1 MTMADIRGSVSMD
14 IYRQYGVARAINARG
29 YSTKLGGCRLPIP
42 VLDAMRSAA
51 ESCVRM
57 EDLQEAA
64 SAVIAEVTG
73 AEAGIVT
80 SGASAALT
88 LAAAACLTGLDITK
102 MNQLP
107 DTTGMPNEIVVQ
119 KAHRNDYDHA
129 LRLAG
134 ARFVEAGFP
143 YYTFAY
149 DVESLVTSRTVALF
163 YLAGAGANA
172 LPLRE
177 FVNVA
182 HKHQIPVIVDAAAVL
197 PPAENLRAIVGAGA
211 DLVAFSGGKHIQGPQ
226 ASGILCGRKDLILA
240 ATLQHQDMDVFPEN
254 WPRRKLIHDG
264 VISSPPHHGI
274 GRGFKVGKEEIAGLL
289 TALKLYQD
297 RDFGAELDRWRRDIE
312 IIQAALTG
320 IKGITVHVLFPDSDG
335 RPVPSARIS
344 VHLPTFTANDLINEL
359 QEGQPRIGVYETL
372 ASDGTVVMY
381 PEALQEGEAH
391 LVGERLREILIHVS

>member
-1 MTMADIRGSVSMD
+1 MKMADSNGNVSTD
-14 IYRQYGVARAINARG
+14 LYQQYGVSRAINARG
-29 YSTKLGGCRLPIP
+29 YSTKLGGCRLPAP

-64 SAVIAEVTG
+64 SRVIAEVTG

-107 DTTGMPNEIVVQ
+107 DTNGMPNEIIVQ

-134 ARFVEAGFP
+134 ACFVEAGFP

-149 DVESLVTSRTVALF
+149 DVESLVTSRTVAMF

-172 LPLRE
+172 LPLNE
-177 FVNVA
+177 FLNVA

-197 PPAENLRAIVGAGA
+197 PPAENLRAIVAAGA

-264 VISSPPHHGI
+264 VIPSPPHHGI

-289 TALKLYQD
+289 AALNLYQK
-297 RDFGAELDRWRRDIE
+297 RDFGAELYRWRRDIE
-312 IIQAALTG
+312 IIQAALAG
-320 IKGITVHVLFPDSDG
+320 VQGITVHVMFPDSDG
-335 RPVPSARIS
+335 RLVPSARVS
-344 VHLPTFTANDLINEL
+344 VHLPAFTANDLINEL
-359 QEGQPRIGVYETL
+359 QEGQPRVGVYETL
-372 ASDGTVVMY
+372 ASSGTVVIY

-391 LVGERLREILIHVS
+391 LVGERLREILTRAS

>member
-1 MTMADIRGSVSMD
+1 MKMADTSGNVSMD
-14 IYRQYGVARAINARG
+14 LYQQYGVTRAINARG
-29 YSTKLGGCRLPIP
+29 YSTKLGGCRLPAP

-51 ESCVRM
+51 QSCVRM

-64 SAVIAEVTG
+64 SGVIAEVTG
-73 AEAGIVT
+73 AEAGIIT

-102 MNQLP
+102 MNHLP
-107 DTTGMPNEIVVQ
+107 ETTDMPNEIVVQ

-134 ARFVEAGFP
+134 ARLVEAGFS

-149 DVESLVTSRTVALF
+149 DVESLITSRTVALF
-163 YLAGAGANA
+163 YLAGAGATT
-172 LPLRE
+172 LPLNE

-182 HKHQIPVIVDAAAVL
+182 HKNGLPVIVDAAAAL
-197 PPAENLRAIVGAGA
+197 PPAENLRAIIATGV

-226 ASGILCGRKDLILA
+226 ASGVLCGRKDLILA

-264 VISSPPHHGI
+264 VIPSPPHHGI

-289 TALKLYQD
+289 AALKLYQK
-297 RDFGAELDRWRRDIE
+297 RDFGAELDRWRKDIE
-312 IIQAALTG
+312 IIQAALLG
-320 IKGITVHVLFPDSDG
+320 IQGVTAHVLFPDSDG
-335 RPVPSARIS
+335 RPVPSARVS
-344 VHLPTFTANDLINEL
+344 LHLPTFTANDLINEL

-372 ASDGTVVMY
+372 ASDGTVVIY

-391 LVGERLREILIHVS
+391 LVGERLREILTHVS